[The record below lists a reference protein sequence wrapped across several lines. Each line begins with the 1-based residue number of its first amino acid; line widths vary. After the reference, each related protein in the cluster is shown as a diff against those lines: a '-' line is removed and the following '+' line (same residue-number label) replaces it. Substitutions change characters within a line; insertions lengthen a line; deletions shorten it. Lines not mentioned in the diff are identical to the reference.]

1 MTAGGFDS
9 ALWSFG
15 RGAGLVALGLF
26 TLSLVL
32 GIIGRS
38 GRSLPLVGRVGVSDL
53 HRTAALTGTSLVVV
67 HVGSLL
73 VDPYAQLRVVDLLL
87 PFLGAYRPF
96 WLGIGT
102 LAADILV
109 LVTLVS
115 LLRTRIG
122 PRVFRSVHWATYVLW
137 PLALVH
143 ALGTGSDAT
152 SPWFRAFAVGCVLA
166 IVCAVWWRLT
176 PSFPGRGWDRQ
187 PRRTA

>member
-1 MTAGGFDS
+1 MTSSGLDT

-15 RGAGLVALGLF
+15 RGAGLAALGLF

-38 GRSLPLVGRVGVSDL
+38 GRSLPLIGRVGVSDL
-53 HRTAALTGTSLVVV
+53 HRTAALTGTSLVAI

-73 VDPYAQLRVVDLLL
+73 IDPYAQLKAVDLLL
-87 PFLGAYRPF
+87 PFLAAYRPF

-102 LAADILV
+102 LAADLLV
-109 LVTLVS
+109 VLTLVS
-115 LLRTRIG
+115 VLRTRIG
-122 PRVFRSVHWATYVLW
+122 PRGFRSVHWASYVLW

-152 SPWFRAFAVGCVLA
+152 SPWFRAFAVACVL
-166 IVCAVWWRLT
+166 VVVGAVWWRLA